1 MVMSPL
7 LKRTFRIFEF
17 SEMVLLPSYDP
28 TAGGGRRPAYGS
40 TWRWHRYPQIYCT
53 VPNKERGILDMW
65 FVAGEGKELD
75 SGAS

>member
-1 MVMSPL
+1 MVMSPF

-40 TWRWHRYPQIYCT
+40 TWCHHIYLQIYCT
-53 VPNKERGILDMW
+53 KQGERGYIYIYGWLPW
-65 FVAGEGKELD
+65 KGRN
-75 SGAS
+75 